1 MKVVQSLESDYRT
14 LNPHFN
20 EKSRRLWA
28 AVEAKKAGRGGV
40 TLLHEVTGLS
50 RATITR
56 GIDQIKTGRG
66 LSRNISRQRRAGS
79 GRKPVTETD
88 KKISIGLKKLL
99 DASTRGDPMR
109 SLLWT
114 DKSTRTL
121 AVELNEQGHDVS
133 HATVATLLNQLG
145 YSLQSNL
152 KSKERKS
159 HPDRNAQFEFIN
171 LEVLNFQERGLPVI
185 SVDAKKK
192 ELIGDFKNSG
202 QTWREA
208 GNPEEVQVHDFEY
221 KELGKGIPYGVYD
234 VNANKGWVSVGTDHD
249 TAEFAVETINKW
261 WKKMGSI
268 GYPNATELL
277 ITADG
282 GGSNGSSRKL
292 WKSELSKFAKK
303 TGLKITMSH
312 LPPGTSKWN
321 KIEHRMFSQ
330 ITRNWK
336 GRPLLSHQ
344 VMVKLIANTTTS
356 TGLKIRAQLDNGTY
370 NIGIKVSEEEMGS
383 INLIRNSFHGDWNYI
398 IAP

>member
-1 MKVVQSLESDYRT
+1 MKTAQLLRSDFRI
-14 LNPHFN
+14 LKPHLN

-28 AVEAKKAGRGGV
+28 ALEAKNAGRGGV

-66 LSRNISRQRRAGS
+66 ISRNNSRQRRSGS
-79 GRKPVTETD
+79 GRKLLVETD
-88 KKISIGLKKLL
+88 ENLIIDLKKILESN
-99 DASTRGDPMR
+99 TRGDPMR
-109 SLLWT
+109 PLLWT

-121 AVELNEQGHDVS
+121 ATELKEQGHDVS
-133 HATVATLLNQLG
+133 HATVAALLEQLG

-171 LEVLNFQERGLPVI
+171 TEVKDFQKRGLPVI

-202 QTWREA
+202 QTWRES
-208 GNPEEVQVHDFEY
+208 GDPVKVQVHDFEY

-234 VNANKGWVSVGTDHD
+234 MNSNKGWVSVGTDHD
-249 TAEFAVETINKW
+249 TAEFAVETIKRW

-268 GYPNATELL
+268 DYPNVTELL

-282 GGSNGSSRKL
+282 GGSNGSSPKL
-292 WKSELSKFAKK
+292 WKSELSKFSKES
-303 TGLKITMSH
+303 GLKITVSH

-344 VMVKLIANTTTS
+344 VMVNLIANTTTS
-356 TGLKIRAQLDNGTY
+356 TGLKIRSELDNGVY
-370 NIGIKVSEEEMGS
+370 DVGIEVSKEEMDN
-383 INLIRNSFHGDWNYI
+383 INLSRNDFHGDWNYI
-398 IAP
+398 ISP

>member
-1 MKVVQSLESDYRT
+1 MKLIQILESDYRT

-20 EKSRRLWA
+20 EKLRRLWS

-40 TLLHEVTGLS
+40 TLLHKVTGLS

-66 LSRNISRQRRAGS
+66 LSRNTSRQRRSGC
-79 GRKPVTETD
+79 GRKLLIETD
-88 KKISIGLKKLL
+88 KKIIIRLKRLL
-99 DASTRGDPMR
+99 DANTRGDPMK

-121 AVELNEQGHDVS
+121 SAELNAQGHDVS
-133 HATVATLLNQLG
+133 HATVATLLAQLG

-171 LEVLNFQERGLPVI
+171 QEVLSFQERGFPVI

-202 QTWREA
+202 QTWRETDD
-208 GNPEEVQVHDFEY
+208 PEKVQVHDFEY

-249 TAEFAVETINKW
+249 TSEFAVETINKW
-261 WKKMGSI
+261 WNNMGSI
-268 GYPNATELL
+268 GYPDATELL
-277 ITADG
+277 ITADC

-292 WKSELSKFAKK
+292 WKTQLSKFAKK

-344 VMVKLIANTTTS
+344 VMVNLIANTTTR
-356 TGLKIRAQLDNGTY
+356 TGLKIRSQLDDGIY
-370 NIGIKVSEEEMGS
+370 NVGIKISEDEMRS
-383 INLIRNSFHGDWNYI
+383 INITRNNFHGDWNYVI
-398 IAP
+398 SP

>member
-1 MKVVQSLESDYRT
+1 MQIAKSLESDFRT

-28 AVEAKKAGRGGV
+28 ALEAKKAGHGGV

-56 GIDQIKTGRG
+56 GMEQIKTGKG
-66 LSRNISRQRRAGS
+66 LSRNTSRQRRSGS
-79 GRKPVTETD
+79 GRKPMTETD
-88 KKISIGLKKLL
+88 ENIINGLKKLL
-99 DASTRGDPMR
+99 DANTRGDPMR

-121 AVELNEQGHDVS
+121 AAELNEQGHDVS
-133 HATVATLLNQLG
+133 HATVATLLDQLG

-171 LEVLNFQERGLPVI
+171 HEVKDFQERGMPVI
-185 SVDAKKK
+185 SVDTKKK
-192 ELIGDFKNSG
+192 ELIGDFKNTG

-208 GNPEEVQVHDFEY
+208 GDPEKVQVHDFEY

-249 TAEFAVETINKW
+249 TSEFAVETINKW
-261 WKKMGSI
+261 WEKMGSI

-292 WKSELSKFAKK
+292 WKSELSKFSKK

-344 VMVKLIANTTTS
+344 VMVNLIANTTTA
-356 TGLKIRAQLDNGTY
+356 TGLKIRSQLDNGTY
-370 NIGIKVSEEEMGS
+370 NIGIKVSQEEMDS
-383 INLIRNSFHGDWNYI
+383 INLVRNTFHGDWNYI
-398 IAP
+398 ISP

>member
-1 MKVVQSLESDYRT
+1 MKTAQLLRSDFRI
-14 LNPHFN
+14 LKPHLN
-20 EKSRRLWA
+20 EKSTRLWA
-28 AVEAKKAGRGGV
+28 ALEAKNAGRGGV

-50 RATITR
+50 RTTITR
-56 GIDQIKTGRG
+56 GINQIETGRG
-66 LSRNISRQRRAGS
+66 ISRNNSRQRRSGS
-79 GRKPVTETD
+79 GRKLLIETD
-88 KKISIGLKKLL
+88 ENLVTDLKKILESN
-99 DASTRGDPMR
+99 TRGDPMR
-109 SLLWT
+109 PLLWT

-121 AVELNEQGHDVS
+121 AAELKEQGHDVS
-133 HATVATLLNQLG
+133 HATVAALLEQLG

-171 LEVLNFQERGLPVI
+171 TEVKDFQERGLPVI

-192 ELIGDFKNSG
+192 ELIGDFKNAG
-202 QTWREA
+202 QTWRES
-208 GNPEEVQVHDFEY
+208 GDPVKVQVHDFEY

-234 VNANKGWVSVGTDHD
+234 MNSNKGWVSVGTDHD
-249 TAEFAVETINKW
+249 TAEFAVETIKRW

-268 GYPNATELL
+268 DYPNATELL

-282 GGSNGSSRKL
+282 GGSNGSIPKL
-292 WKSELSKFAKK
+292 WKSELSKFSKES
-303 TGLKITMSH
+303 GLKITVSH

-344 VMVKLIANTTTS
+344 VMVNLIANTTTS
-356 TGLKIRAQLDNGTY
+356 TGLEIRSELDNGVY
-370 NIGIKVSEEEMGS
+370 DIGIEVTKEEMNN
-383 INLIRNSFHGDWNYI
+383 INLIRNEFHGDWNYI

>member
-1 MKVVQSLESDYRT
+1 MIATQSLESDFRI

-40 TLLHEVTGLS
+40 TLLHQVTGLS

-56 GIDQIKTGRG
+56 GIEQIKTGKG
-66 LSRNISRQRRAGS
+66 MSRNISRQRRSGS
-79 GRKPVTETD
+79 GRKLLIETNENIIND
-88 KKISIGLKKLL
+88 LKKLL
-99 DASTRGDPMR
+99 DANTRGDPMR

-121 AVELNEQGHDVS
+121 ATELHEQGHDVS
-133 HATVATLLNQLG
+133 HTTVASLLDQLG

-159 HPDRNAQFEFIN
+159 HPDRNTQFEFIN
-171 LEVLNFQERGLPVI
+171 KEVQHFQERGLPVI
-185 SVDAKKK
+185 SVDTKKK

-202 QTWREA
+202 QTWREI
-208 GNPEEVQVHDFEY
+208 GDPEKVQVHDFEY

-249 TAEFAVETINKW
+249 TAEFAVETISRW

-282 GGSNGSSRKL
+282 GGSNGSSPKL
-292 WKSELSKFAKK
+292 WKSELSKFSKK

-336 GRPLLSHQ
+336 GRPLLSQQ
-344 VMVKLIANTTTS
+344 VMVNLIANTTTS
-356 TGLKIRAQLDNGTY
+356 TGLKIRAELDNGAY
-370 NIGIKVSEEEMGS
+370 EVGIKVSKEEMNN
-383 INLIRNSFHGDWNYI
+383 INLTRNDFHGDWNYI